1 MINYSRR
8 NALKFIGASALLT
21 SGVGATTKLEA
32 SENKDITQKIVILGA
47 GLAGISL
54 AAKIRREMPNAKVVL
69 VDKDET
75 FIYQPGLTLVGIGF
89 YTKDDITFDKAKYI
103 PNGAEWI
110 KQNVA
115 QILPD
120 ENSVKLENGE
130 ILNYDYLVVALGIK
144 YEFEA
149 VKGLSIDDINS
160 PSGNISSIYTLAG
173 AVKTNELM
181 QKFANNGGNAIFIDQ
196 KTPMKCSGANK
207 KMLAMS
213 EDRLRLAGNRTKG
226 SVHLYAGG
234 GKLFGDP
241 TYAAKMS
248 QIFIERDIKFTLRH
262 QIIEIDKARN
272 TVVFEHWMPY
282 RENGE
287 DRVATEQ
294 IEVKFDWLHLPPKQ
308 VCHKLLAEAGLTKDD
323 DKLNWLSVNK
333 KTLQSTKYKNI
344 FGIGDIVGTPI
355 GKTGASVRKMYPLV
369 ATNIAN
375 TIKGKELEASYN
387 GYTACPFIT
396 KYGKAIM
403 VEFDWDGTASS
414 ISCFGATRESYM
426 SWLTKL
432 YGFRPM
438 IMNGMLKGL
447 V

>member
-1 MINYSRR
+1 MDRR
-8 NALKFIGASALLT
+8 NALKIFGVSALTLGAG
-21 SGVGATTKLEA
+21 SVATTKLQA
-32 SENKDITQKIVILGA
+32 GENSDIDAKIVILGA

-54 AAKIRREMPNAKVVL
+54 ASKIRREMPKAKVVL
-69 VDKDET
+69 IDKDET

-89 YTKDDITFDKAKYI
+89 YTKDDITFEKSKYI
-103 PNGAEWI
+103 PSGAEWI
-110 KQNVA
+110 KQNA
-115 QILPD
+115 SAILP
-120 ENSVKLENGE
+120 EKNLVKLENGE
-130 ILNYDYLVVALGIK
+130 NINYDYLVIALGIK
-144 YEFEA
+144 YEFDA
-149 VKGLSIDDINS
+149 VRGLNIDDINN
-160 PSGNISSIYTLAG
+160 PNGNISSIYTPEG

-181 QKFANNGGNAIFIDQ
+181 QKFAKNGGNAIFIDQ

-207 KMLAMS
+207 KMLTMS
-213 EDRLRLAGNRTKG
+213 EDRLRIAGNRDKG
-226 SVHLYAGG
+226 SLHLYAGG

-248 QIFIERDIKFTLRH
+248 QIFIERDIKFSLRH
-262 QIIEIDKARN
+262 QIIEVDKARN
-272 TVVFEHWMPY
+272 IAVFEHWMPY
-282 RENGE
+282 RQDGE
-287 DRVATEQ
+287 DKIATEQ
-294 IEVKFDWLHLPPKQ
+294 IEVKFDWMHIPPKQ
-308 VCHKLLAEAGLTKDD
+308 VGNQILADAGLTKED
-323 DKLNWLSVNK
+323 DKLNWLAVNK
-333 KTLQSTKYKNI
+333 RTLQSTKFKNI

-369 ATNIAN
+369 TKNIAN
-375 TIKGKELEASYN
+375 AIKGKELEASYN

-414 ISCFGATRESYM
+414 APCFGATRESYL

-438 IMNGMLKGL
+438 IMSGMLRGL